1 MMTPQQ
7 KRMLMHDSWTTV
19 SRVTRK
25 QYLGKFKR
33 LTRLQ
38 TLWITSLLNAWG
50 DMYGGNTDGKLK
62 CSGGNGVWG
71 QIMPEQWD
79 DESAARIVKVM
90 ADLRKLG
97 YRGEEQLK
105 KATTILWPQRS
116 LDSMLVAADAG
127 EECDFME
134 KAVLASMKH
143 DNPVYVIGKLF
154 YTGRNNTVSVLGR
167 YMQNHYAPWL
177 TRDQVGD
184 RVRWCIE
191 IFNSSVFFAVRAAI
205 CVENAEN
212 FKNSLKIA
220 KETA

>member
-7 KRMLMHDSWTTV
+7 KRTLTHESWTTV

-25 QYLGKFKR
+25 QYLGKYER

-50 DMYGGNTDGKLK
+50 DMYGGNTDGKLS
-62 CSGGNGVWG
+62 CSGGSGMWRQVVS
-71 QIMPEQWD
+71 EDWD
-79 DESAARIVKVM
+79 VESAARIVKVM
-90 ADLRKLG
+90 VDLRKLG

-105 KATTILWPQRS
+105 KATEILWPQRT
-116 LDSMLVAADAG
+116 LESMMLSADAG

-154 YTGRNNTVSVLGR
+154 YTGRNSTVSVLGR

-177 TRDQVGD
+177 TRDQVDD

-205 CVENAEN
+205 CIENAEN
-212 FKNSLKIA
+212 SKNNLIIA
-220 KETA
+220 NESE

>member
-1 MMTPQQ
+1 MTPNQ
-7 KRMLMHDSWTTV
+7 KRKLKHDAWTTV
-19 SRVTRK
+19 AGVTRK
-25 QYLGKFKR
+25 KYLGKFQR

-62 CSGGNGVWG
+62 CSGGSGVWG

-90 ADLRKLG
+90 ADLRNLG
-97 YRGEEQLK
+97 YRGEEQIK
-105 KATTILWPQRS
+105 KATSILWPQRS
-116 LDSMLVAADAG
+116 LESMLVVADAS
-127 EECDFME
+127 EESDFME

-143 DNPVYVIGKLF
+143 DNPVYVIGKSF

-167 YMQNHYAPWL
+167 FMQNHYAPWL
-177 TRDQVGD
+177 TRDQVDD

-191 IFNSSVFFAVRAAI
+191 IFNSSVFFAVREAI
-205 CVENAEN
+205 CIENEEN
-212 FKNSLKIA
+212 SKNNLKIA

>member
-7 KRMLMHDSWTTV
+7 KRTLTHDSWTTV

-62 CSGGNGVWG
+62 CSGGGGVWG
-71 QIMPEQWD
+71 QIVPEQWD

-90 ADLRKLG
+90 VDLRKLG

-116 LDSMLVAADAG
+116 LESMLVAADAG

-177 TRDQVGD
+177 TRDQVDD

-205 CVENAEN
+205 CIENKESCRN
-212 FKNSLKIA
+212 NLKIA

>member
-1 MMTPQQ
+1 MMTPKQ
-7 KRMLMHDSWTTV
+7 KREIKHNAWATVAGV
-19 SRVTRK
+19 SRK
-25 QYLGKFKR
+25 KYLGKYQR

-62 CSGGNGVWG
+62 CSGGSGVWG
-71 QIMPEQWD
+71 QIVPEQWD
-79 DESAARIVKVM
+79 DESAARIVKVLG
-90 ADLRKLG
+90 DLRKLG

-116 LDSMLVAADAG
+116 LESMLVAADAG

-143 DNPVYVIGKLF
+143 DNPVYIIGKLF

-177 TRDQVGD
+177 TRDQVDD

-191 IFNSSVFFAVRAAI
+191 IFNSAVFVAVRAAI
-205 CVENAEN
+205 CIENEEN
-212 FKNSLKIA
+212 CKNSLKMA

>member
-7 KRMLMHDSWTTV
+7 KRTLTHDSWTTV

-25 QYLGKFKR
+25 KYLGKFER

-62 CSGGNGVWG
+62 CGGGGGLWG
-71 QIMPEQWD
+71 QIVPKEWD
-79 DESAARIVKVM
+79 VESAARIVKVM

-105 KATTILWPQRS
+105 AATNILWPQRS
-116 LDSMLVAADAG
+116 LESMMAAADV
-127 EECDFME
+127 EEEGDFME

-177 TRDQVGD
+177 TRDQVD
-184 RVRWCIE
+184 ERVRWCIE
-191 IFNSSVFFAVRAAI
+191 IFNSSVYFAVCAAI
-205 CVENAEN
+205 CMENEEVC
-212 FKNSLKIA
+212 KNNLKKA

>member
-7 KRMLMHDSWTTV
+7 KRTLTHDSWTTV

-25 QYLGKFKR
+25 KYLGKFQR

-38 TLWITSLLNAWG
+38 TLWISSLLNAWG

-62 CSGGNGVWG
+62 CSGGSGMWRQV
-71 QIMPEQWD
+71 ISEDWD
-79 DESAARIVKVM
+79 IESAARIVKVM

-116 LDSMLVAADAG
+116 LESMMAAADV
-127 EECDFME
+127 EEEGDFME

-177 TRDQVGD
+177 TRDQVDD

-191 IFNSSVFFAVRAAI
+191 IFNSAVYFAVRDAI
-205 CVENAEN
+205 CIENEEYC
-212 FKNSLKIA
+212 KNNLKIA

>member
-7 KRMLMHDSWTTV
+7 KRTLTHESWTAV

-62 CSGGNGVWG
+62 CSGGGGVWG

-90 ADLRKLG
+90 ADLRALG

-116 LDSMLVAADAG
+116 LESMLVAADAG

-177 TRDQVGD
+177 TRDQVDD

-205 CVENAEN
+205 CIENEEDC
-212 FKNSLKIA
+212 KNNLKIA